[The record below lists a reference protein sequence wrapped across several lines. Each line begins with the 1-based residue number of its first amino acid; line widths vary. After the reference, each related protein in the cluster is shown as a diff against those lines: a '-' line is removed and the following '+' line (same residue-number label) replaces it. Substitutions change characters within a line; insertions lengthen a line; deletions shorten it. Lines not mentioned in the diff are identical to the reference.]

1 MRYRRLLFIAV
12 LSLLG
17 CATPVYAALGIEPRR
32 LPPAMEGA
40 MDMVDAK
47 LPIPELDQAAS
58 NYDPEQRDY
67 LIRTIAFEAA
77 DEADEGK
84 AAVAHVILNRKRS
97 GRWGDNIKDV
107 VTRPWQFE
115 PWMTRRTEMERLSPD
130 DPRYE
135 DAARIADAVLSGQ
148 TPDPTAGA
156 THFLNPT
163 VVRQR
168 RGGSLP
174 SWAQGEGQPIG
185 RHTFYYPNEDT
196 TERAALS
203 MGDLADPHVYDTS
216 SQPLTRADCGKAG
229 MLWNEGANVCTDSTS
244 TLEANPNLFQPKAP
258 EVRGDALAD
267 LGGLE
272 SKSTKGGEAPAAV
285 HKPEKAAMERP
296 GEVKTAAPP
305 KPKTAKSSTHSRAK
319 VSVAKT
325 SSRSKFVKSGGS
337 RGRVVVA
344 KLSTK
349 SSKKTASRSS
359 AKNTAKTASNSSL
372 KSASKS
378 SMKAAVNSHSIR
390 PRVASA
396 YKRNARARSAATTA

>member
-1 MRYRRLLFIAV
+1 MRIRRLLFVLA
-12 LSLLG
+12 LSLSSG
-17 CATPVYAALGIEPRR
+17 ATPVHAALGIEPRR

-40 MDMVDAK
+40 MDMVDVK

-115 PWMTRRTEMERLSPD
+115 PWMTRRTEMEKLSPD

-135 DAARIADAVLSGQ
+135 AAARIADAVLTGQ

-174 SWAQGEGQPIG
+174 SWARGEGQPIG
-185 RHTFYYPNEDT
+185 RHTFYYPNDDST
-196 TERAALS
+196 GRAALA
-203 MGDLADPHVYDTS
+203 MDELADPHRFDAS
-216 SQPLTRADCGKAG
+216 SQPLTRADCGKAA

-244 TLEANPNLFQPKAP
+244 TVEANLQAKAP

-267 LGGLE
+267 LDESE
-272 SKSTKGGEAPAAV
+272 SKSSKGGEAPAAV
-285 HKPEKAAMERP
+285 HKAEIAAMESPGRWRRRRHGRSQRP
-296 GEVKTAAPP
+296 PSRQRPAGRRSLGRRPPPSQSSSRAAAP
-305 KPKTAKSSTHSRAK
+305 
-319 VSVAKT
+319 
-325 SSRSKFVKSGGS
+325 
-337 RGRVVVA
+337 VVGLWQ
-344 KLSTK
+344 LS
-349 SSKKTASRSS
+349 
-359 AKNTAKTASNSSL
+359 
-372 KSASKS
+372 
-378 SMKAAVNSHSIR
+378 R
-390 PRVASA
+390 PR
-396 YKRNARARSAATTA
+396 RAR

>member
-1 MRYRRLLFIAV
+1 
-12 LSLLG
+12 
-17 CATPVYAALGIEPRR
+17 
-32 LPPAMEGA
+32 
-40 MDMVDAK
+40 MDTVEVK
-47 LPIPELDQAAS
+47 LPIPELGQAVS
-58 NYDPEQRDY
+58 NYDPEERDY

-135 DAARIADAVLSGQ
+135 DAARIADAVLNGQ

-185 RHTFYYPNEDT
+185 RHTFYYPNEDST
-196 TERAALS
+196 GRAALS
-203 MGDLADPHVYDTS
+203 MGDLADPLVYDTS

-244 TLEANPNLFQPKAP
+244 TVEANLNLFQPKAP

-267 LGGLE
+267 LGGSE

-319 VSVAKT
+319 VSAAKT

-337 RGRVVVA
+337 RGRVVAA

-359 AKNTAKTASNSSL
+359 VKNAAKTASNSSL

-378 SMKAAVNSHSIR
+378 SMKTAVNSRSIH

-396 YKRNARARSAATTA
+396 YKRGARERSAADNRRKPPSSR